1 LEEKLILKI
10 RRVDQKNNTEIEAM
24 MAIWES
30 SVKATHNFLT
40 INDINALK
48 PAVKNG
54 LLMIEQLYGY
64 YDQKLLGFIGVEGGK
79 IEMLFIDANALN
91 QGIGKKLLQYAIDTL
106 KIKYVD
112 VNEQNEKA
120 LGFYQHMGF
129 QVTSRSELDEQGN
142 AFPILHLKMKE
153 NEDNL
158 HEN

>member
-1 LEEKLILKI
+1 MKI

>member
-1 LEEKLILKI
+1 MEEKLILKI
-10 RRVDQKNNTEIEAM
+10 RRVDQKDNTEIEAM

-64 YDQKLLGFIGVEGGK
+64 YDQKLLGFIGVEGEK

-91 QGIGKKLLQYAIDTL
+91 QGIGKKLLQYVIDTL

-120 LGFYQHMGF
+120 LGFYQYMGF

-153 NEDNL
+153 NEDSL

>member
-1 LEEKLILKI
+1 MKI
-10 RRVDQKNNTEIEAM
+10 RRVDQKDNTEIEAM

-30 SVKATHNFLT
+30 SVKATHQFLT
-40 INDINALK
+40 INDINTLK
-48 PAVKNG
+48 TAVKRG

-64 YDQKLLGFIGVEGGK
+64 YDQKLLGFIGIEDKK

-106 KIKYVD
+106 KIRYVD

-153 NEDNL
+153 NEGNL

>member
-1 LEEKLILKI
+1 MKI
-10 RRVDQKNNTEIEAM
+10 RRVDQKDNTEIEAM

-30 SVKATHNFLT
+30 SVKATHHFLT

-64 YDQKLLGFIGVEGGK
+64 YDQKLLGFIGVEGEK
-79 IEMLFIDANALN
+79 IEMPFIDANALN

-129 QVTSRSELDEQGN
+129 QITSRSELDEQGN

-153 NEDNL
+153 NEGNL

>member
-1 LEEKLILKI
+1 
-10 RRVDQKNNTEIEAM
+10 M

-30 SVKATHNFLT
+30 SVKATHNFLA

-48 PAVKNG
+48 PAVKRG
-54 LLMIEQLYGY
+54 LLMIDQLYGY

-91 QGIGKKLLQYAIDTL
+91 QGIGKKLLQYVIDTL
-106 KIKYVD
+106 RIKYVD

-153 NEDNL
+153 NEDSL